1 MDEEIRTHLDAWR
14 FERIFRREKEHSMI
28 LAAGKWGIRRAA
40 LDVSKS
46 GQEVMETRA
55 MSYDK
60 VVP

>member
-1 MDEEIRTHLDAWR
+1 
-14 FERIFRREKEHSMI
+14 MI